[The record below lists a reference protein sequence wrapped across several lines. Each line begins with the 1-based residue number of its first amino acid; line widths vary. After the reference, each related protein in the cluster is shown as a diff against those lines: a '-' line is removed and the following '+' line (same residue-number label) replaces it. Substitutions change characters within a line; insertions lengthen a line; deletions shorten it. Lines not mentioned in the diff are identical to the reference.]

1 MSQNQPTTTGTGTNL
16 AELLDDLDAGVFHQK
31 IGHALSAVAT
41 GVVQTGK
48 AGKVTITLDV
58 KQIASS
64 SQVDVSHKL
73 TFVEPTAK
81 GKRSEENTTSTPLY
95 VGKGGKLTLFPENQ
109 GKFQFDTQG
118 DAEKAGQNAN
128 A

>member
-1 MSQNQPTTTGTGTNL
+1 MSQTQPTTTGTGTNF
-16 AELLDDLDAGVFHQK
+16 AELLGDLDAGVFHEK
-31 IGHALSAVAT
+31 IAHALSAVAL
-41 GVVQTGK
+41 GVVQNGK

-58 KQIASS
+58 KQIATSR
-64 SQVDVSHKL
+64 QVDVSHKL
-73 TFVEPTAK
+73 SYVEPTAK

-109 GKFQFDTQG
+109 GKFEFDG
-118 DAEKAGQNAN
+118 EKAGQNAN